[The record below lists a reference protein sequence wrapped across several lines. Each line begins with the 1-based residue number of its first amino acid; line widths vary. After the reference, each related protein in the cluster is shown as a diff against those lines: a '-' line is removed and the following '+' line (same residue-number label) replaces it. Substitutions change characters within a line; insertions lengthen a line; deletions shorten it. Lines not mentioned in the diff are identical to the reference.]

1 MPVSF
6 ANVNPSAM
14 ELTSC
19 RVKLGGVDLGGT
31 IGNVKVTMA
40 FKKADIKAD
49 QFGDTVLDK
58 RVSGVEYKVETVLS
72 QINDPAIWKAAFPN
86 LLKVGTGPYAM
97 YGISKIGESDLSLA
111 QTLNLHPLSL
121 SDSDLSGDFNF
132 LKVTAE
138 SVSEVTF
145 GPTEQQGLKVVFN
158 VFPDMSAVPAKF
170 MIHGDPAIGLVA
182 ATFDAPTYLGTGNGL
197 MSGVSVFGT
206 TVTETITAKCVG
218 VPALN
223 KSNWIVEGTLS
234 GVIGYAE
241 ITSGSV
247 NFSSNKIAFTI
258 TDGSTDFIIG
268 DTFTVGTHASNY
280 V

>member
-1 MPVSF
+1 
-6 ANVNPSAM
+6 
-14 ELTSC
+14 
-19 RVKLGGVDLGGT
+19 
-31 IGNVKVTMA
+31 
-40 FKKADIKAD
+40 
-49 QFGDTVLDK
+49 
-58 RVSGVEYKVETVLS
+58 
-72 QINDPAIWKAAFPN
+72 
-86 LLKVGTGPYAM
+86 
-97 YGISKIGESDLSLA
+97 
-111 QTLNLHPLSL
+111 
-121 SDSDLSGDFNF
+121 
-132 LKVTAE
+132 
-138 SVSEVTF
+138 
-145 GPTEQQGLKVVFN
+145 
-158 VFPDMSAVPAKF
+158 
-170 MIHGDPAIGLVA
+170 
-182 ATFDAPTYLGTGNGL
+182 